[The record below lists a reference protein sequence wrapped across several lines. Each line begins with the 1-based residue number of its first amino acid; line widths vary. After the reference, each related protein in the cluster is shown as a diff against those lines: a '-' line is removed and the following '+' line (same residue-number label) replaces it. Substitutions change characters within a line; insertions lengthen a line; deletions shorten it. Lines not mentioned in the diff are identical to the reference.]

1 MNDQDRLFGVVIQGV
16 NSTGILHATGKM
28 RQSYIVVAATAEA
41 AIAAVAQ
48 DPDSLRADDDMFTV
62 DVIDFDPTERVHLA
76 NETIMCPETMKRTFE
91 GWLEAVARTAYD
103 NILVVDP
110 TKALT
115 VQEFANTV
123 LSLFAVGAPPKP
135 VRPTISNAPDAPEAK

>member
-16 NSTGILHATGKM
+16 NRTGILHATGKM

-48 DPDSLRADDDMFTV
+48 DQGALRADDDMFDVT
-62 DVIDFDPTERVHLA
+62 VIDFDPTERVHLA
-76 NETIMCPETMKRTFE
+76 DETIMCPETMKRTFE
-91 GWLEAVARTAYD
+91 GWLEAAARTADD

-110 TKALT
+110 IKALT
-115 VQEFANTV
+115 VREFADTV
-123 LSLFAVGAPPKP
+123 LSLFAIGAPPQH
-135 VRPTISNAPDAPEAK
+135 SEASDKEPSAK